1 MDFSKEYI
9 SYKSALEASKQCSQY
24 TGAAVSIVRTETG
37 TWLIKSSK
45 PITLDQMVGINPY
58 HLIESERDRQII
70 TSYVRSSI
78 FCRMCGGDGGPG
90 GRCSRC
96 GGNGLEPDW
105 DADG

>member
-1 MDFSKEYI
+1 MTPDQVEIVAERRQEESRR
-9 SYKSALEASKQCSQY
+9 SASESEEQARFESPVLS
-24 TGAAVSIVRTETG
+24 GAI
-37 TWLIKSSK
+37 
-45 PITLDQMVGINPY
+45 VGINPY
-58 HLIESERDRQII
+58 HLFESERDRQII
-70 TSYVRSSI
+70 ASYVRHTSI